1 MRAYKQ
7 GGFTLIEALVALV
20 IVALGMM
27 AVNTQVGR
35 SAFTAEYMRDKTF
48 ASWMASNK
56 ITEMSLARRWPETG
70 TSGGEVDFAG
80 RTWRWSAEVSNTQV
94 PNLRRVDVTIA
105 PVDSPDDIVHTVSGL
120 LEPPAPPGL
129 GQQPW
134 LAPSTGASE

>member
-1 MRAYKQ
+1 MPVSRQ
-7 GGFTLIEALVALV
+7 SGFTLIEALVALV

-35 SAFTAEYMRDKTF
+35 SAFTAAYMRDKTF

-56 ITEMSLARRWPETG
+56 ITEMSLARQWPETG
-70 TSGGEVDFAG
+70 TSGGEVEFAG
-80 RTWRWSAEVSNTQV
+80 RRWRWNAEVSNTQV

-105 PVDSPDDIVHTVSGL
+105 PAEAPDDIVHTVSGL

-134 LAPSTGASE
+134 LAPTSGDSQ

>member
-1 MRAYKQ
+1 MSICRQ
-7 GGFTLIEALVALV
+7 RGFTLIEALVALV

-27 AVNTQVGR
+27 AVNTQVSR
-35 SAFTAEYMRDKTF
+35 SAFTAAYMRDKTF

-56 ITEMSLARRWPETG
+56 ITEMSLARQWPETG

-80 RTWRWSAEVSNTQV
+80 RRWRWSAEVSNTQV

-105 PVDSPDDIVHTVSGL
+105 PADAPDDIVHTVSGL
-120 LEPPAPPGL
+120 LEPPSPPGL

-134 LAPSTGASE
+134 LAPTAGDSQ